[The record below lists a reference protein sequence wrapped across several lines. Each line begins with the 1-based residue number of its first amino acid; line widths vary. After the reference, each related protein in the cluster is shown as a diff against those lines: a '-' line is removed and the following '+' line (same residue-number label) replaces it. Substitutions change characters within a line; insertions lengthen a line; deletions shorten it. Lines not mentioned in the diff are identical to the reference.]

1 MPMNQHMFLH
11 SSHTPL
17 REEKQGKNPQLFSQN
32 RSLSVSYVS
41 PSTIIPSSPAS
52 LTREL
57 SLTQE
62 GLVQSSIR
70 STFSDFVQDVQD
82 TREAAETAAQQ

>member
-1 MPMNQHMFLH
+1 MNQHMFLH

-32 RSLSVSYVS
+32 RSLLVSYVS